1 MTENKQSS
9 LNNNSLREEL
19 EKKYANNPQIVQ
31 FFDSYGA
38 QYQNYRNSLES
49 LAKLKAYQD

>member
-1 MTENKQSS
+1 MTENKQTS

-19 EKKYANNPQIVQ
+19 GKKYANNPQIIQ
-31 FFDSYGA
+31 FFDSYGT
-38 QYQNYRNSLES
+38 QYQNYKASLES